1 MFPTLKTNT
10 KEEITDHS
18 RVVMHIDF
26 DSFFASVEQQANP
39 FLRGRPIGVG
49 GSSLSK
55 GIVCAASIE
64 AKKYGVKTAMPMF
77 KAVKLCP
84 NILGIKGD
92 GTKYSWI
99 QKKTIKLFSEYTDLV
114 EPFSI
119 DESFIDVTKTLKFFD
134 SPENIANEIKNKMR
148 RLFGEYITCSVG
160 VGPNKL
166 VAKLVSDLR
175 KPNGLFIVTEENL
188 NSVLQSV
195 ELKDFCGIGNR
206 IEKRLNKLNIYTT
219 KQLQEA
225 DHEKLYKEFGNVG
238 SRFLINLAFGKDYD
252 PVSHVEDIRTP
263 KSIGHQH
270 TLSKNTRDVEIM
282 KVNVRRLSEMVGR
295 RLRRKEMK
303 GKIITLYL
311 RDSEFHSQHES
322 KNIGKYIDSG
332 RDIYEIAEQI
342 FERIYKGQEIRLV
355 SVSISHLIPKD
366 KQPLHLFLEEQKL
379 DKITSAADLINDKFG
394 EFTLVP
400 ADTLRADRTKGKIS
414 SFLKH

>member
-10 KEEITDHS
+10 KKETTDRS

-84 NILGIKGD
+84 NLIGLKGD
-92 GTKYSWI
+92 GTKYTWI
-99 QKKTIKLFSEYTDLV
+99 QKKTIQIFSEYTDLI

-134 SPENIANEIKNKMR
+134 SPENIASDIKNKMR
-148 RLFGEYITCSVG
+148 KVFGEYVTCSIG

-175 KPNGLFIVTEENL
+175 KPNGLFLVTPENL
-188 NSVLQSV
+188 NGVLQSV
-195 ELKDFCGIGNR
+195 ELQDFCGIGPR
-206 IEKRLNKLNIYTT
+206 IEKRLNKLGIFTT
-219 KQLQEA
+219 KQLQKTA
-225 DHEKLYKEFGNVG
+225 HENLYTEFGNVG
-238 SRFLINLAFGKDYD
+238 SRFLKNLAFGKDFD
-252 PVSHVEDIRTP
+252 LVSHIEDVRIP

-270 TLSKNTRDVEIM
+270 TLAKNTKDPKVM
-282 KVNVRRLSEMVGR
+282 KVNIRRLSEMVGR

-303 GKIITLYL
+303 GKIVSLYL
-311 RDSEFHSQHES
+311 RDSDFHSHHES
-322 KNIGKYIDSG
+322 KNIGKYIDTG
-332 RDIYEIAEQI
+332 REIYEMTEQI
-342 FERIYKGQEIRLV
+342 FERIYKGHEIRLV

-400 ADTLRADRTKGKIS
+400 ADTLRADKTKGKIS